1 MQIGPAFRRFG
12 VHAVLAVAL
21 LATGCSQVSEDAGT
35 PPEDPGEEAD
45 TPATTAAPETSSPDT
60 NSDVVEPEA
69 DSADDNAIPRRPAV
83 AVEELGEL
91 AGELVFLDDNGAV
104 VVSAPDGSSLATLS
118 ADDGSQPAQPT
129 WSNDG
134 TQVAWSTLGPTGA
147 TVSVANAD
155 GSNRVEIAAPTPA
168 FFLAWSP
175 DDARIAALGPNPQ
188 GVELFF
194 ASNESNESTRV
205 GVGQPFFIDW
215 ADNASVVAAISGSV
229 FAEISAD
236 DAANTQIDLPSPLGP
251 FQAPAVLD
259 ADRTLLA
266 LSNGTGGNNLVVL
279 DGDEVVTI
287 AQAPG
292 PVTFSPNPVNSVV
305 AVLVNASTS
314 QSQVISFQPDPAPTL
329 PPNRV
334 SIVDTN
340 SDGEEVTTIDI
351 EGVLAPQWSPDGNT
365 LALLVADDNGLEW
378 RFVRDGEV
386 LPGDPFVP
394 SQRFFSS
401 YVPFADQY
409 ERSATW
415 WSPDSRAIVFAGTI
429 DGASGIFVDL
439 VDDELGAA
447 QVAEGDIAF
456 WSPAPS

>member
-1 MQIGPAFRRFG
+1 M
-12 VHAVLAVAL
+12 
-21 LATGCSQVSEDAGT
+21 
-35 PPEDPGEEAD
+35 
-45 TPATTAAPETSSPDT
+45 
-60 NSDVVEPEA
+60 
-69 DSADDNAIPRRPAV
+69 
-83 AVEELGEL
+83 
-91 AGELVFLDDNGAV
+91 
-104 VVSAPDGSSLATLS
+104 
-118 ADDGSQPAQPT
+118 
-129 WSNDG
+129 
-134 TQVAWSTLGPTGA
+134 
-147 TVSVANAD
+147 
-155 GSNRVEIAAPTPA
+155 
-168 FFLAWSP
+168 
-175 DDARIAALGPNPQ
+175 
-188 GVELFF
+188 
-194 ASNESNESTRV
+194 
-205 GVGQPFFIDW
+205 
-215 ADNASVVAAISGSV
+215 AAISGSV

-259 ADRTLLA
+259 ADRRLLA

-334 SIVDTN
+334 SIVDAN
-340 SDGEEVTTIDI
+340 SDGEDATTIDI
-351 EGVLAPQWSPDGNT
+351 EGVLATQWSPDGNT